1 MHFLNWYRHLLWM
14 KALRQA
20 DPQIA
25 SLALKELNRLE
36 TTLDLIAAENHAP
49 PSILEALGSVFST
62 KTIEGYPGHRYHA
75 GCQVVD
81 EVERLAISR
90 AKALFGAEHVNV
102 QPHSGTSAN
111 LAVYFSVLNPG
122 DRILSMT
129 LSHGGHLSHGHPAS
143 IAGKCFQVQ
152 HYGVS
157 PETGRIDCADVAAIA
172 ERFKPKMIVAG
183 ASSYP
188 RCIDYGALAETAA
201 SLSAYF
207 LVDMAHIGGLVAAGV
222 IPSPVPHADFVTFTC
237 YKTMM
242 GGRGGVILCRD
253 RYAKALDRALFPGC
267 QGTSPVNAIA
277 AKAVIFKLAMED
289 AFVRVQQQTVANA
302 ARLAALLAD
311 KDYAIVTGGTDT
323 HQVIADLSPLG
334 IDGATAETALEKAGI
349 ILNKNVIP
357 GDQGKANRV
366 SGIRIGTAAVAAR
379 GMGENEMQLISDW
392 LDRGIRR
399 YDDSRTLGDIRRN
412 VEALCRKFPVYGQ
425 KLEVDHGDN
434 L

>member
-1 MHFLNWYRHLLWM
+1 MR
-14 KALRQA
+14 ALSKD

-25 SLALKELNRLE
+25 SLALKELDRLE

-62 KTIEGYPGHRYHA
+62 KTIEGYPGNRYHA
-75 GCQVVD
+75 GCKIVD

-90 AKALFGAEHVNV
+90 AKALFGADHVNV

-111 LAVYFSVLNPG
+111 LAVYFSVLKPG
-122 DRILSMT
+122 DKILSMT

-152 HYGVS
+152 HYGVD
-157 PETGRIDCADVAAIA
+157 PKTGRIDYQKVAAIA
-172 ERFKPKMIVAG
+172 KNFKPRMIVAG

-207 LVDMAHIGGLVAAGV
+207 MVDMAHIGGLVAAGV
-222 IPSPVPHADFVTFTC
+222 IPSPVPLADFVTFTC

-242 GGRGGVILCRD
+242 GGRGGVILCREGFSAAVD
-253 RYAKALDRALFPGC
+253 RSVFPGC

-277 AKAVIFKLAMED
+277 AKAVIFKLAMES
-289 AFVRVQQQTVANA
+289 AFVHIQKQTVANA
-302 ARLAALLAD
+302 QKLAALLAE
-311 KDYAIVTGGTDT
+311 KDYAVITGGTDT
-323 HQVIADLSPLG
+323 HQVIVDLSPLG

-357 GDQGKANRV
+357 RDQGKASRV

-379 GMGENEMQLISDW
+379 GMGENEMPLISDW
-392 LDRGIRR
+392 LDRGIRHPK
-399 YDDSRTLGDIRRN
+399 DSRVLAAIRSD
-412 VEALCRKFPVYGQ
+412 VAELCGIFPVYGQ
-425 KLEVDHGDN
+425 RMEVGHDHN